1 MRWYETILSF
11 TCARP
16 QHQRKGNTHEP
27 TIYICDHL
35 CPECVYGAL
44 EHNVFWHEH
53 SCFVAFLV
61 AFSVSL
67 FVLIMWATAW
77 VFTAFSLC
85 LLVVWVHTVL
95 ITRCVLAVFTTVFL
109 IVYDWVLVVLG
120 DRLCSLCVYFP
131 LCSRCVYIWSNG
143 CRCLPCVQ
151 QLCTDQNAL
160 TLCSVS
166 SMAMIGPIRYRPES
180 VGYMPMFISY
190 HKARGTS
197 SNTIW
202 R

>member
-1 MRWYETILSF
+1 MKNRIFFYTSSAALWWWLLSHLAQAQQIGARVCSAKFRVFTMRWYETILSF

-77 VFTAFSLC
+77 VFAAFSLC

-95 ITRCVLAVFTTVFL
+95 ITRCVLAVFTTVF
-109 IVYDWVLVVLG
+109 
-120 DRLCSLCVYFP
+120 
-131 LCSRCVYIWSNG
+131 
-143 CRCLPCVQ
+143 
-151 QLCTDQNAL
+151 
-160 TLCSVS
+160 
-166 SMAMIGPIRYRPES
+166 
-180 VGYMPMFISY
+180 
-190 HKARGTS
+190 
-197 SNTIW
+197 
-202 R
+202 